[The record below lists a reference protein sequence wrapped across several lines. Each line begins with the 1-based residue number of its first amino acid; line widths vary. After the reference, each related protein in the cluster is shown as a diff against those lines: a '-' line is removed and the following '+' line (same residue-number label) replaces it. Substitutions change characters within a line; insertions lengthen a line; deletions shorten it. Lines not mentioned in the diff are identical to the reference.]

1 MSIQQRLWLNFSL
14 IFTFIFVIVVIEH
27 YTSDQIHLSEKRVI
41 RTHEVLTVLEAVTSN
56 LKDAETGQRG
66 YLLTSEED
74 YLEPYYSAL
83 TNLPVKFQRLEL
95 LIKNN
100 PEKLKQLI
108 PLRALVNK
116 KLAELDDTILLHSV
130 GRVDSALELVLTD
143 EGKQIMD
150 DIRTMITEMKTAE
163 NELLNQQM
171 AESSEMIDSAVWII
185 DGGSILIL
193 LFAGL
198 VSYLTSKSISQDYT
212 KLQLTKKALATA
224 NDELQSFVYRT
235 SHDFKSPLLGIK
247 SMSIF
252 IEEDLKEGNIDEA
265 LHNVSRIRKNANTLE
280 NVVTSTLQLAKTDLS
295 DNKVEPVDLYALITD
310 VNTRLEGFA
319 EDRGVELKLGSG
331 MSKTG
336 LNRINTDLNHLM
348 TVLENLVSNGI
359 KYSDDQCEKSFV
371 TIDVTNNATQNAVGS
386 VNITINDNGVGIP
399 KERHKE
405 VFGMFKQFHPDRAN
419 GTGLGM
425 YIVKK
430 SIERISG
437 SISFESSNKGT
448 QFIITVPNLSL
459 STVQT
464 V

>member
-41 RTHEVLTVLEAVTSN
+41 RTHEVLTVLETVTSN

-143 EGKQIMD
+143 EGKHIMD
-150 DIRTMITEMKTAE
+150 DIRTMITEMKTAD

>member
-150 DIRTMITEMKTAE
+150 DIRTMITEMKTAD